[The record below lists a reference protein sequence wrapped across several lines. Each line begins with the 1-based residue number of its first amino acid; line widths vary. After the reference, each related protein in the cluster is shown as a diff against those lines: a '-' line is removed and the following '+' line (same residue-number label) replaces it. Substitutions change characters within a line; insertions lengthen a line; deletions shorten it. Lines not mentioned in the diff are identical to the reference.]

1 MAVLTA
7 SSVGA
12 QYIDARNSS
21 ESITERKGQP
31 VSWYYC
37 LEHKQVEPHDGCPNS
52 ERLGPYETK
61 DEAEH
66 ALELAAERS
75 AAFDEEEEDD

>member
-1 MAVLTA
+1 MT
-7 SSVGA
+7 
-12 QYIDARNSS
+12 
-21 ESITERKGQP
+21 
-31 VSWYYC
+31 WYYC
-37 LEHKQVEPHDGCPNS
+37 LEHHRVEPLDGCPNS

-75 AAFDEEEEDD
+75 AAFDAEDEDD